1 MTKLNLSI
9 FGIENNH
16 LVTTQDGFLLHKK
29 TINDFLAMQQA
40 ALEDGIEIMLAS
52 SFRDFER
59 QLLIWNNKFNG
70 IRPVFDKYGEQ
81 VDLAI
86 LDDWQKVQAI
96 LLYSAMPGTSRHHW
110 GSDIDVFDKAAISE
124 DYQLQLEPH
133 EYEQGGLFEKLSK
146 WLNVNAA
153 KHNFYRPYA
162 KDKGGVAPE
171 LWHLSHIPVATS
183 CLAQFKLNADQL
195 LNLLIKN
202 EICGLEAIKENFDV
216 ILQRFVYNVES
227 PTSIS
232 Q

>member
-1 MTKLNLSI
+1 MTKPELSV

-16 LVTTQDGFLLHKK
+16 LVAAQDGFLLHQN

-40 ALEDGIEIMLAS
+40 ALVDGIEIKLAS

-70 IRPVFDKYGEQ
+70 IRPVFDKSGKQ
-81 VDLAI
+81 VDLAV

-110 GSDIDVFDKAAISE
+110 GSDIDVYDNAAISK
-124 DYQLQLEPH
+124 DYKLQLEPH
-133 EYEQGGLFEKLSK
+133 EYEQGGPFEKLSN
-146 WLNVNAA
+146 WLSNNAA
-153 KHNFYRPYA
+153 NYNFYRPYA

-171 LWHLSHIPVATS
+171 LWHLSHISVATS
-183 CLAQFKLNADQL
+183 CLAQFKLNADEL
-195 LNLLIKN
+195 LNLLSRN

-227 PTSIS
+227 PS
-232 Q
+232 